1 MKLGKYCFGFLFLVI
16 TLISCEKEKEYVY
29 GEPIDFVSWLD
40 NIDSNFCVGDF
51 KLDDNTDKV
60 LGRSNFEILGS
71 DTQFAFIVKVP
82 KSSTSNPKGINFLGF
97 KLNNSK
103 LNVQLDSNSFD
114 GKILQL
120 SSLQF
125 NSSETQITPINFVIS
140 SAGEDY
146 FEFNGK
152 LKVIYSSTFALEDS
166 FVMEFKNIK
175 IEKSYVR
182 VWVNG
187 SAVQPINWDIDLK
200 SGNEY
205 FPEPTIAIIPEPGK
219 TIQMGIAMLKNKFN
233 YPIGNGEKQFTR
245 LRVGNK
251 YMLPRS
257 GEGGLNFT
265 QFLYKDKMRC
275 SFNATYLDSTNASNN
290 YKIDS
295 IKINYSRISF

>member
-1 MKLGKYCFGFLFLVI
+1 V
-16 TLISCEKEKEYVY
+16 
-29 GEPIDFVSWLD
+29 
-40 NIDSNFCVGDF
+40 DSNFCVGEF
-51 KLDDNTDKV
+51 KLDGSVEKIN
-60 LGRSNFEILGS
+60 GRSNFELLGV
-71 DTQFAFIVKVP
+71 DTQFAFVIKVP
-82 KSSTSNPKGINFLGF
+82 KASKVNPKGINFLGF
-97 KLNNSK
+97 KLRNSK
-103 LNVQLDSNSFD
+103 LNNYLDSNSFD

-120 SSLQF
+120 NSLQF

-152 LKVIYSSTFALEDS
+152 LKVKYSSALALEDS

-175 IEKSYVR
+175 IEKSFVR

-187 SAVQPINWDIDLK
+187 SAVQPMNWDIDLK

-219 TIQMGIAMLKNKFN
+219 TIQMGIAMLKNKFI

-251 YMLPRS
+251 YMLPRN
-257 GEGGLNFT
+257 GEGGLIFS
-265 QFLYKDKMRC
+265 QFLYKDKMKC
-275 SFNATYLDSTNASNN
+275 SFNTTYLDSTNVSNN
-290 YKIDS
+290 YKVDS